1 MNSDFI
7 TFCKNFN
14 ARTCTNAAV
23 SPLSNVFMEQHDAVL
38 GSKVTKTINI
48 TNCYLETAIIWADSA
63 KDSLTNNNGFSPN
76 QLPFS
81 KNLYY
86 PTIEPDLSSALKNK
100 TSSELVQEKLN
111 SLHSAQKNFI
121 KAMSLEKQKR
131 VIKHKNTS

>member
-7 TFCKNFN
+7 TFCENFN
-14 ARTCTNAAV
+14 ARICTNAAM

-38 GSKVTKTINI
+38 GLKVTKTINS

-63 KDSLTNNNGFSPN
+63 KNSLTINNGFSPN
-76 QLPFS
+76 QLEFS

-86 PTIEPDLSSALKNK
+86 PTIEPDLPSALKNK

-111 SLHSAQKNFI
+111 SLHSAQENFI
-121 KAMSLEKQKR
+121 KAVSLEKQKR
-131 VIKHKNTS
+131 VIEHKNTS